1 MDIDELEPRRKQ
13 PERKNL
19 EPLSVAELKEYIADL
34 EAEIAR
40 ARQMI
45 AAKEQGRQ
53 GAESLFRRS

>member
-40 ARQMI
+40 ADR
-45 AAKEQGRQ
+45 
-53 GAESLFRRS
+53 